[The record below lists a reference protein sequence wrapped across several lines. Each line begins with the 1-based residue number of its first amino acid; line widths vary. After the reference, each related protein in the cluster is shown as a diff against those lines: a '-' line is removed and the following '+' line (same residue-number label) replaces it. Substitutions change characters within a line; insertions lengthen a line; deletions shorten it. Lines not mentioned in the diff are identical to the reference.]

1 MRTLLKIAVI
11 DGQGGG
17 IGSVVIKRIKET
29 YGEQVEI
36 WGLGT
41 NAIAA
46 SQMLKAGANRG
57 AAGENAI
64 CYCTQHADII
74 IGSISILVANA
85 MMGELS
91 PAIAQAVSSSRAMKL
106 LLPISQEAVLI
117 VGSVRE
123 PLPHMVEQ
131 LVVDYLKPL
140 VSGRESS
147 VVR

>member
-17 IGSVVIKRIKET
+17 IGTVVIKRIKDT

-64 CYCTQHADII
+64 CWCVRHADVI

-91 PAIAQAVSSSRAMKL
+91 PTIARAVGSSRAMKL

-117 VGSVRE
+117 VGCVRE

-131 LVVDYLKPL
+131 LVTDYLQPL
-140 VSGRESS
+140 VSGRENTAG
-147 VVR
+147 R

>member
-36 WGLGT
+36 WALGT

-64 CYCTQHADII
+64 CYCTQHTDII
-74 IGSISILVANA
+74 IGSISILIANA

-91 PAIAQAVSSSRAMKL
+91 PAIAQAVSSSKAMKL

-147 VVR
+147 IGR